1 MGHVWVEAR
10 LWQDGGLSC
19 VLGCEEGFGDPGV
32 NHVNGLFRV
41 SGYGVV
47 FNVIDEAARATEG
60 AEAIEGKL
68 EKLPHPVFGEV

>member
-1 MGHVWVEAR
+1 VRHVWVKAQ
-10 LWQDGGLSC
+10 LWQDWWLSS

-47 FNVIDEAARATEG
+47 FNVIDEADRATEG
-60 AEAIEGKL
+60 VEAIKGKL
-68 EKLPHPVFGEV
+68 KELPHPVF